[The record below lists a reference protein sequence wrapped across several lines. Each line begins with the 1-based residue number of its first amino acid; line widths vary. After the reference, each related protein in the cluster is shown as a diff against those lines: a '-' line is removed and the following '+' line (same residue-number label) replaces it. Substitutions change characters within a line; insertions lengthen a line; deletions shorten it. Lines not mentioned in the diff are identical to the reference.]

1 MLLLWI
7 WRMRSRYMMAPP
19 RLPCWNRVRE
29 AVSGTPPKRRGALY
43 PVPEDGFG
51 LGEQV
56 VELLSRGMEDGED
69 GRDVVESVAAAGG
82 EHEGFPPAQRLTQTG
97 CGKDHIG
104 IGGGERLGR
113 VPFLVQE
120 LVRVRGST
128 GLKAAW
134 RVRGDKRQLVVS
146 ARYELGYGLAWV
158 SN

>member
-1 MLLLWI
+1 MGADQVEEEGSVGLLVAHDEQDPDALALDLEDAEQVHD
-7 WRMRSRYMMAPP
+7 RAAA
-19 RLPCWNRVRE
+19 LALLE
-29 AVSGTPPKRRGALY
+29 QGTGGSFRDSCKARGALY

-120 LVRVRGST
+120 FHQVRGH
-128 GLKAAW
+128 A
-134 RVRGDKRQLVVS
+134 V
-146 ARYELGYGLAWV
+146 
-158 SN
+158 